1 VEPDLGPPALAGSA
15 EELAAT
21 NVSSSSI
28 ESVGSFAG
36 PAIGGLVLA
45 VSGVAAAFFVAAAT
59 LLWSAVL
66 VARLRPPRAP
76 ERQAARVDPGS
87 SSVRREA
94 LAGFRTILA
103 EPKLRTIVGL
113 YGAQTLVA
121 GAAGVLIVV
130 IALRLLDLGEGAV
143 GYLNA
148 AIGIGGLVGA
158 GVALVLVGRRKL
170 AGDFGVGLVLWG
182 APFVAIGLWPKPAV
196 ALAAL
201 GVLGLGNTL
210 VDVSAL
216 TLLQRSAPDEVMAR
230 VFGVVQALSVAAMG
244 LGALVAPL
252 LLAGLGVR
260 PTLLV
265 AGLFLPLV
273 AAISWRRLR
282 SIDREAEAPAR
293 ELALLRSIPIF
304 APLPPQTLEH
314 LAHALSVVH
323 VPRGADV
330 VRAGDPGHSFY
341 ILDSGDAE
349 LRVDGA
355 TRAIEPGDYFG
366 EIALLRDVPRTATVR
381 AVGDLVLYSLDRDEF
396 IGAVTGHSASSDAAG
411 AVIGDRLGS
420 LAAGAVPV

>member
-113 YGAQTLVA
+113 YGAQTILA

-130 IALRLLDLGEGAV
+130 IALRLLDLGAGGV

-158 GVALVLVGRRKL
+158 GVALLLLGRGRL
-170 AGDFGVGLVLWG
+170 AGDFGIGIVLWG
-182 APFVAIGLWPKPAV
+182 AAFVAIGLWPNPAV
-196 ALAAL
+196 AVAAL

-210 VDVSAL
+210 VDVAAL
-216 TLLQRSAPDEVMAR
+216 TLLQRSAPDDVLAR
-230 VFGVVQALSVAAMG
+230 VFGVVEALTVAAMG
-244 LGALVAPL
+244 LGALVAPPL
-252 LLAGLGVR
+252 LSGLGVR

-273 AAISWRRLR
+273 AAASWPRLR
-282 SIDREAEAPAR
+282 SIDQEARAPAR
-293 ELALLRSIPIF
+293 QLALLRSIPMF
-304 APLPPQTLEH
+304 APLSPPTLEY

-323 VPRGADV
+323 VPRGSDV
-330 VRAGDPGHSFY
+330 VRAGDPGHRFF
-341 ILDSGDAE
+341 ILDAGDAE
-349 LRVDGA
+349 IRVDGA

-381 AVGDLVLYSLDRDEF
+381 AVSDLVLYALDRDEF
-396 IGAVTGHSASSDAAG
+396 LGAVTGHSASSDAAE